1 MFILDLTNPLTL
13 ILVIIATALVIF
25 LGQKIKSS
33 AITLIPLIFFLVLL
47 VIHIVQVLT
56 LDIEYAHLSGLLY
69 KCIAID
75 FIFILITFFTYRW
88 VDKLEAKK
96 YDRKMDW
103 LRK

>member
-25 LGQKIKSS
+25 LGRKIKSS
-33 AITLIPLIFFLVLL
+33 EIALIPLIFFLVLL
-47 VIHIVQVLT
+47 VIYIVQVLT
-56 LDIEYAHLSGLLY
+56 LDIEYAHLSSLLY

-75 FIFILITFFTYRW
+75 FLFIIITFFTYKW
-88 VDKLEAKK
+88 IDKLEAKK